1 MFYLTNRML
10 FYSKVQLNGHSQDKN
25 KNEPGSFKR
34 YTFSVPS
41 IIPLKIYITNQVQYT
56 YKYVAFSLP
65 HYDLCKSNHG
75 VYRGNYIDWW
85 YIDFKPKPHKP
96 NVSTICTKTTVI
108 NNLQQVTCWQQWKEV
123 PYLLHYL
130 RLMPPWSMCTNK
142 SMSMIRNDL
151 IAAERKFM
159 YPTNY
164 THLWIIFLLWKIL
177 IQCTLTIQDFS
188 PSPTPLTSNG
198 LFINDNSI
206 YNIIVCSNIRNLHKK
221 FNKLS

>member
-65 HYDLCKSNHG
+65 HYDLCKQIHG

-123 PYLLHYL
+123 LYRLHYL
-130 RLMPPWSMCTNK
+130 QLMPPWSMSTNK
-142 SMSMIRNDL
+142 SMIRNWFDRS
-151 IAAERKFM
+151 RKKI
-159 YPTNY
+159 
-164 THLWIIFLLWKIL
+164 HVSQIL
-177 IQCTLTIQDFS
+177 IH
-188 PSPTPLTSNG
+188 TSES
-198 LFINDNSI
+198 FF
-206 YNIIVCSNIRNLHKK
+206 CSERYRSNASLP
-221 FNKLS
+221 